1 MVAQDPLH
9 RSERAAFPHS
19 ALASGDDAKPPQG
32 IGMTDPRGRQPMGI
46 EALHPNP

>member
-9 RSERAAFPHS
+9 GSERAAFPHS

-32 IGMTDPRGRQPMGI
+32 IGMTDPCGRQPVGN